1 MGNKYAAFA
10 KFQDLLGQLIKFRG
24 VCHHFVGDARQSDD
38 EFWNG
43 LFGIDEALKVINEL
57 MTVVFVHGQLRN
69 FGVFG
74 MATGCFD
81 IDNHIIHIYEVRKKL
96 GSAFLSAFN
105 FFVFFDKKLQFM
117 KTSFFLFFA
126 LITNALL
133 AQSNLSIF
141 NNNGQQF
148 YVVLNGIRQNSKP
161 ETNVQVSQIKN
172 GSYAVK
178 VIFADGKT
186 PDIDKNFMIDAPYD
200 ITARIVF
207 KKGKGKLQLM
217 GQEPTHGVIQEA
229 VVYRPTDAAVYS
241 DAVVVNSSTNQNAGA
256 AQITQTL
263 PVQTTTTTQTTGTG
277 NATGLNMNMNV
288 QETTTNTTVTNTNTN
303 SNPNE
308 NVNLNMNLS
317 VGGVNV
323 NLNANASGTG
333 LGAGTTVS
341 ETTTTTTTSSSTTVS
356 QNQQPGRVV
365 NCTQTMNRLEAFKV
379 ELQDQSFE
387 EDRLE
392 ALQLAMK
399 STCLTTAQAEQLIDL
414 FTFDEN
420 RQEVAKYL
428 SDRLTDRDNAGALAM
443 KLTYES
449 SKMEYRRYISE

>member
-1 MGNKYAAFA
+1 
-10 KFQDLLGQLIKFRG
+10 
-24 VCHHFVGDARQSDD
+24 
-38 EFWNG
+38 
-43 LFGIDEALKVINEL
+43 
-57 MTVVFVHGQLRN
+57 
-69 FGVFG
+69 
-74 MATGCFD
+74 
-81 IDNHIIHIYEVRKKL
+81 
-96 GSAFLSAFN
+96 
-105 FFVFFDKKLQFM
+105 M
-117 KTSFFLFFA
+117 KTILLFSLLFTFSA
-126 LITNALL
+126 LH

-141 NNNGQQF
+141 NNNGQSF

-161 ETNVQVSQIKN
+161 ETNVQVAQIKN

-200 ITARIVF
+200 ITTRIVF

-217 GQEPTHGVIQEA
+217 GMEPTQGVIQEA

-241 DAVVVNSSTNQNAGA
+241 DATTTIQTMPSSSSTT
-256 AQITQTL
+256 IQTTGNTTGINMNVN
-263 PVQTTTTTQTTGTG
+263 VQETPNTTIQTSNTTTTTTTTGTI
-277 NATGLNMNMNV
+277 
-288 QETTTNTTVTNTNTN
+288 
-303 SNPNE
+303 PDE

-317 VGGVNV
+317 LGGVNV
-323 NLNANASGTG
+323 NLNANASATGSGTG
-333 LGAGTTVS
+333 LGTGVS
-341 ETTTTTTTSSSTTVS
+341 VTETTTSSSTTTTTASSSMTTSTTGSNSNVN
-356 QNQQPGRVV
+356 QNDQVNAQQQQVIAQVQQAPLSNRV
-365 NCTQTMNRLEAFKV
+365 NCTKTMNRLEAFKV

-420 RQEVAKYL
+420 RLEVAKYL
-428 SDRLTDRDNAGALAM
+428 SDRLTDRDNAGALAK
-443 KLTYES
+443 KLTFDS

>member
-1 MGNKYAAFA
+1 MKTI
-10 KFQDLLGQLIKFRG
+10 LLFS
-24 VCHHFVGDARQSDD
+24 V
-38 EFWNG
+38 
-43 LFGIDEALKVINEL
+43 LF
-57 MTVVFVHGQLRN
+57 T
-69 FGVFG
+69 
-74 MATGCFD
+74 
-81 IDNHIIHIYEVRKKL
+81 
-96 GSAFLSAFN
+96 LSALN
-105 FFVFFDKKLQFM
+105 
-117 KTSFFLFFA
+117 
-126 LITNALL
+126 

-141 NNNGQQF
+141 NNNGQTF

-161 ETNVQVSQIKN
+161 ETNVQVAQIKN

-200 ITARIVF
+200 ITARIIF

-241 DAVVVNSSTNQNAGA
+241 DMVVVNSSTNQNAGA

-263 PVQTTTTTQTTGTG
+263 PVQTTTTIQTTETGNTAGINMNVNVSETPNTTIQTSNTTTTTTTTGTI
-277 NATGLNMNMNV
+277 
-288 QETTTNTTVTNTNTN
+288 
-303 SNPNE
+303 PDE

-323 NLNANASGTG
+323 NLNANASATGSGTG
-333 LGAGTTVS
+333 LGTGVS
-341 ETTTTTTTSSSTTVS
+341 VTETTTSSSTTTTTSSSSMTTTGSNGNANQGNNQVS
-356 QNQQPGRVV
+356 ANIQLNGNSQVAQNQQNQQNVQHQQVIAQVQQAPLSNRV
-365 NCTQTMNRLEAFKV
+365 NCTKTMNRLEAFKA

-420 RQEVAKYL
+420 RLEVAKYL
-428 SDRLTDRDNAGALAM
+428 SDRLTDRDNAGALAK
-443 KLTYES
+443 KLTFDS

>member
-1 MGNKYAAFA
+1 
-10 KFQDLLGQLIKFRG
+10 
-24 VCHHFVGDARQSDD
+24 
-38 EFWNG
+38 
-43 LFGIDEALKVINEL
+43 
-57 MTVVFVHGQLRN
+57 
-69 FGVFG
+69 
-74 MATGCFD
+74 
-81 IDNHIIHIYEVRKKL
+81 
-96 GSAFLSAFN
+96 
-105 FFVFFDKKLQFM
+105 M
-117 KTSFFLFFA
+117 KTSFFLLFA
-126 LITNALL
+126 LLGSAVF

-200 ITARIVF
+200 ITARIIF
-207 KKGKGKLQLM
+207 KKGKGKLQM
-217 GQEPTHGVIQEA
+217 IGQEPTHGVIQEA
-229 VVYRPTDAAVYS
+229 VVYRPSDAAVYS
-241 DAVVVNSSTNQNAGA
+241 DAVVVNSISNQNAA
-256 AQITQTL
+256 AATQITQTL
-263 PVQTTTTTQTTGTG
+263 PVQTSTTTQTTGTG
-277 NATGLNMNMNV
+277 NATGVNMNMNV
-288 QETTTNTTVTNTNTN
+288 QETTTNTTVTNMNN
-303 SNPNE
+303 NANPNE

-317 VGGVNV
+317 VGGVNL

-341 ETTTTTTTSSSTTVS
+341 ETTTTTTTSSSSTVS
-356 QNQQPGRVV
+356 TSSASTTSGVGLNSNININQSGANQTVQGQTNTHVLQQQQQQQVIQNQQQGHFV
-365 NCTQTMNRLEAFKV
+365 NCTQTMNRLEAFKA

-392 ALQLAMK
+392 ALKLAMNK
-399 STCLTTAQAEQLIDL
+399 TCLSTAQAGQLLDL

-420 RQEVAKYL
+420 RLEAAKFL
-428 SDRLTDRDNAGALAM
+428 SDRLTDRDNAGSLAM
-443 KLTYES
+443 KLTFDS

>member
-1 MGNKYAAFA
+1 
-10 KFQDLLGQLIKFRG
+10 
-24 VCHHFVGDARQSDD
+24 
-38 EFWNG
+38 
-43 LFGIDEALKVINEL
+43 
-57 MTVVFVHGQLRN
+57 
-69 FGVFG
+69 
-74 MATGCFD
+74 
-81 IDNHIIHIYEVRKKL
+81 
-96 GSAFLSAFN
+96 
-105 FFVFFDKKLQFM
+105 M
-117 KTSFFLFFA
+117 KTIFLFSA
-126 LITNALL
+126 LFTFSALN

-141 NNNGQQF
+141 NNNGQSF

-200 ITARIVF
+200 ITARIIF

-217 GQEPTHGVIQEA
+217 GQEPTHGVIQDA
-229 VVYRPTDAAVYS
+229 VVYRPTDAANYS
-241 DAVVVNSSTNQNAGA
+241 DAVVVN
-256 AQITQTL
+256 TQTT
-263 PVQTTTTTQTTGTG
+263 PVQTTTTIQTPPVQNTTTIQTPPNTTIQTLNTNTTTTTTTTGT
-277 NATGLNMNMNV
+277 V
-288 QETTTNTTVTNTNTN
+288 
-303 SNPNE
+303 PDE

-333 LGAGTTVS
+333 LGTGATIT
-341 ETTTTTTTSSSTTVS
+341 ETTTSSSMTTTT
-356 QNQQPGRVV
+356 QTNNQLNAQHQQVIAQVQQAPLSSRV
-365 NCTQTMNRLEAFKV
+365 NCTKTMNRLEAFKA

-420 RQEVAKYL
+420 RLEVAKYL
-428 SDRLTDRDNAGALAM
+428 SDRLTDRDNAGALAK
-443 KLTYES
+443 KLTFDS

>member
-1 MGNKYAAFA
+1 MKTI
-10 KFQDLLGQLIKFRG
+10 LLFS
-24 VCHHFVGDARQSDD
+24 V
-38 EFWNG
+38 
-43 LFGIDEALKVINEL
+43 LF
-57 MTVVFVHGQLRN
+57 T
-69 FGVFG
+69 
-74 MATGCFD
+74 
-81 IDNHIIHIYEVRKKL
+81 
-96 GSAFLSAFN
+96 LSALN
-105 FFVFFDKKLQFM
+105 
-117 KTSFFLFFA
+117 
-126 LITNALL
+126 

-141 NNNGQQF
+141 NNNGQTF

-161 ETNVQVSQIKN
+161 ETNVQVAQIKN
-172 GSYAVK
+172 GRYAVK

-241 DAVVVNSSTNQNAGA
+241 DMVVVNASSNQNAGT

-263 PVQTTTTTQTTGTG
+263 PVQTTTTIQTTETGNTAGINMNVNVSETPNTTIQTSNTTTTTTTTGTI
-277 NATGLNMNMNV
+277 
-288 QETTTNTTVTNTNTN
+288 
-303 SNPNE
+303 PDE

-323 NLNANASGTG
+323 NLNANASATGSGTG
-333 LGAGTTVS
+333 LGTGVS
-341 ETTTTTTTSSSTTVS
+341 VTETTTSSSTTTTTSSSSMTTTGSNGNANQGSNQVS
-356 QNQQPGRVV
+356 ANIQLNGNSQVAQNQQNQQNVQHQQVIAQVQQAPLSNRV
-365 NCTQTMNRLEAFKV
+365 NCTKTMNRLEAFKA

-420 RQEVAKYL
+420 RLEVAKYL
-428 SDRLTDRDNAGALAM
+428 SDRLTDRDNAGALAK
-443 KLTYES
+443 KLTFDS
-449 SKMEYRRYISE
+449 SKMEYRRYITE

>member
-1 MGNKYAAFA
+1 
-10 KFQDLLGQLIKFRG
+10 
-24 VCHHFVGDARQSDD
+24 
-38 EFWNG
+38 
-43 LFGIDEALKVINEL
+43 
-57 MTVVFVHGQLRN
+57 
-69 FGVFG
+69 
-74 MATGCFD
+74 
-81 IDNHIIHIYEVRKKL
+81 
-96 GSAFLSAFN
+96 
-105 FFVFFDKKLQFM
+105 M
-117 KTSFFLFFA
+117 KTIFLFSTLFTFSA
-126 LITNALL
+126 LF

-141 NNNGQQF
+141 NNNGQSF

-161 ETNVQVSQIKN
+161 ETNVQVAQIKN

-200 ITARIVF
+200 ITARIIF

-229 VVYRPTDAAVYS
+229 VVFRPTDAANYS
-241 DAVVVNSSTNQNAGA
+241 DAVVVNTQTTPVQNTTTIQTSPVQNTTTIQTTGTSNNAGVNMNMNI
-256 AQITQTL
+256 QETPNTTTQTL
-263 PVQTTTTTQTTGTG
+263 NTNTTTTTTTTTGT
-277 NATGLNMNMNV
+277 
-288 QETTTNTTVTNTNTN
+288 
-303 SNPNE
+303 NPDE

-323 NLNANASGTG
+323 NLNANASANGTG
-333 LGAGTTVS
+333 LGTGATIT
-341 ETTTTTTTSSSTTVS
+341 ETTTSSSTTTTTQTNNQVNANIQLNGNS
-356 QNQQPGRVV
+356 QVVQNQQNQQNAQHQQVIAQVQQAPLSSRV
-365 NCTQTMNRLEAFKV
+365 NCTKTMNRLEAFKV

-420 RQEVAKYL
+420 RLEVAKYL
-428 SDRLTDRDNAGALAM
+428 SDRLTDRDNAGALAK
-443 KLTYES
+443 KLTFDS

>member
-1 MGNKYAAFA
+1 
-10 KFQDLLGQLIKFRG
+10 
-24 VCHHFVGDARQSDD
+24 
-38 EFWNG
+38 
-43 LFGIDEALKVINEL
+43 
-57 MTVVFVHGQLRN
+57 
-69 FGVFG
+69 
-74 MATGCFD
+74 
-81 IDNHIIHIYEVRKKL
+81 
-96 GSAFLSAFN
+96 
-105 FFVFFDKKLQFM
+105 
-117 KTSFFLFFA
+117 
-126 LITNALL
+126 ITNALL

-277 NATGLNMNMNV
+277 NT
-288 QETTTNTTVTNTNTN
+288 
-303 SNPNE
+303 
-308 NVNLNMNLS
+308 
-317 VGGVNV
+317 
-323 NLNANASGTG
+323 
-333 LGAGTTVS
+333 
-341 ETTTTTTTSSSTTVS
+341 
-356 QNQQPGRVV
+356 
-365 NCTQTMNRLEAFKV
+365 
-379 ELQDQSFE
+379 
-387 EDRLE
+387 
-392 ALQLAMK
+392 
-399 STCLTTAQAEQLIDL
+399 
-414 FTFDEN
+414 
-420 RQEVAKYL
+420 
-428 SDRLTDRDNAGALAM
+428 
-443 KLTYES
+443 
-449 SKMEYRRYISE
+449 

>member
-1 MGNKYAAFA
+1 
-10 KFQDLLGQLIKFRG
+10 
-24 VCHHFVGDARQSDD
+24 
-38 EFWNG
+38 
-43 LFGIDEALKVINEL
+43 
-57 MTVVFVHGQLRN
+57 VH
-69 FGVFG
+69 
-74 MATGCFD
+74 
-81 IDNHIIHIYEVRKKL
+81 EVRKKS

-105 FFVFFDKKLQFM
+105 FFIFFDKNLIPM
-117 KTSFFLFFA
+117 KTILLFSVLVIFSA
-126 LITNALL
+126 LN

-141 NNNGQQF
+141 NNNGQSF

-161 ETNVQVSQIKN
+161 ETNVQVAQIKN

-200 ITARIVF
+200 ITARIIF

-229 VVYRPTDAAVYS
+229 VVFRPTDAASYS
-241 DAVVVNSSTNQNAGA
+241 DAVVVNTQTTPVQTSTTIQTPPNTA
-256 AQITQTL
+256 TQTL
-263 PVQTTTTTQTTGTG
+263 NTNTTTTTTTTTGT
-277 NATGLNMNMNV
+277 V
-288 QETTTNTTVTNTNTN
+288 
-303 SNPNE
+303 PDE

-333 LGAGTTVS
+333 LGTGATIT
-341 ETTTTTTTSSSTTVS
+341 ETTTSSSTTTTQTNNQVNTNIQLNGNTQVV
-356 QNQQPGRVV
+356 QNQQNQQNAQHQQVIAQVQQAPLSNRV
-365 NCTQTMNRLEAFKV
+365 NCTKTMNRLEAFKA

-392 ALQLAMK
+392 ALQLELK

-420 RQEVAKYL
+420 RLEVAKYL
-428 SDRLTDRDNAGALAM
+428 SDRLTDRDNAGALAK
-443 KLTYES
+443 KLTFDS

>member
-1 MGNKYAAFA
+1 
-10 KFQDLLGQLIKFRG
+10 
-24 VCHHFVGDARQSDD
+24 
-38 EFWNG
+38 
-43 LFGIDEALKVINEL
+43 
-57 MTVVFVHGQLRN
+57 
-69 FGVFG
+69 

-333 LGAGTTVS
+333 VGAGATVT
-341 ETTTTTTTSSSTTVS
+341 ETTTTSSSTISSSSSTITTTSS
-356 QNQQPGRVV
+356 QGFPNQTNTQVVQQVNQNPNIQMSSNTHQTQTQHQAQPQGHTV

>member
-1 MGNKYAAFA
+1 
-10 KFQDLLGQLIKFRG
+10 
-24 VCHHFVGDARQSDD
+24 
-38 EFWNG
+38 
-43 LFGIDEALKVINEL
+43 
-57 MTVVFVHGQLRN
+57 
-69 FGVFG
+69 
-74 MATGCFD
+74 
-81 IDNHIIHIYEVRKKL
+81 
-96 GSAFLSAFN
+96 
-105 FFVFFDKKLQFM
+105 M
-117 KTSFFLFFA
+117 KTSFFLLFA
-126 LITNALL
+126 LLGSAVF

-200 ITARIVF
+200 ITARIIF
-207 KKGKGKLQLM
+207 KKGKGKLQM
-217 GQEPTHGVIQEA
+217 IGQEPTHGVIQEA
-229 VVYRPTDAAVYS
+229 VVYRPSDAAVYS
-241 DAVVVNSSTNQNAGA
+241 DAVVVNSISNQNAA
-256 AQITQTL
+256 AATQITQTL
-263 PVQTTTTTQTTGTG
+263 PVQTSTTTQTTGTG
-277 NATGLNMNMNV
+277 NATGVNMNMNV
-288 QETTTNTTVTNTNTN
+288 QETTTNTTVTNMNN
-303 SNPNE
+303 NANPNE

-317 VGGVNV
+317 VGGVNL

-341 ETTTTTTTSSSTTVS
+341 ETTTTTTTSSSSTVS
-356 QNQQPGRVV
+356 TSSASTTSGVGLNSNININQSGANQTVQGQTNTQVLQQQQQQQVIQNQQQGHFV
-365 NCTQTMNRLEAFKV
+365 NCTQTMNRLEAFKA

-392 ALQLAMK
+392 ALKLAMNK
-399 STCLTTAQAEQLIDL
+399 TCLSTAQAGQLLDL

-420 RQEVAKYL
+420 RLEAAKFL
-428 SDRLTDRDNAGALAM
+428 SDRLTDRDNAGSLAM
-443 KLTYES
+443 KLTFDS

>member
-1 MGNKYAAFA
+1 
-10 KFQDLLGQLIKFRG
+10 
-24 VCHHFVGDARQSDD
+24 
-38 EFWNG
+38 
-43 LFGIDEALKVINEL
+43 
-57 MTVVFVHGQLRN
+57 
-69 FGVFG
+69 
-74 MATGCFD
+74 
-81 IDNHIIHIYEVRKKL
+81 
-96 GSAFLSAFN
+96 
-105 FFVFFDKKLQFM
+105 M

-126 LITNALL
+126 LITHALL

-241 DAVVVNSSTNQNAGA
+241 DAVVVNSMPNQNAA
-256 AQITQTL
+256 TNEITQTL
-263 PVQTTTTTQTTGTG
+263 PVQSTTTIQTTGTG
-277 NATGLNMNMNV
+277 NATGLNLNMNV

-323 NLNANASGTG
+323 NLNANATGTG

-356 QNQQPGRVV
+356 SSSSSTTVSQNQQSGRVV

-392 ALQLAMK
+392 ALKLAMNK
-399 STCLTTAQAEQLIDL
+399 TCLTTAQAGQLLEL

-420 RQEVAKYL
+420 RLEAAKFL
-428 SDRLTDRDNAGALAM
+428 SDRLTDRDNAGSLAM

>member
-1 MGNKYAAFA
+1 
-10 KFQDLLGQLIKFRG
+10 
-24 VCHHFVGDARQSDD
+24 
-38 EFWNG
+38 
-43 LFGIDEALKVINEL
+43 
-57 MTVVFVHGQLRN
+57 
-69 FGVFG
+69 
-74 MATGCFD
+74 
-81 IDNHIIHIYEVRKKL
+81 
-96 GSAFLSAFN
+96 
-105 FFVFFDKKLQFM
+105 M
-117 KTSFFLFFA
+117 KTILLFSVLVIFSA
-126 LITNALL
+126 LN

-141 NNNGQQF
+141 NNNGQSF

-200 ITARIVF
+200 ITARIIF

-217 GQEPTHGVIQEA
+217 GQEPTHGVLQEA
-229 VVYRPTDAAVYS
+229 VVYRPTDAAYYS
-241 DAVVVNSSTNQNAGA
+241 DAVVVN
-256 AQITQTL
+256 TQTT
-263 PVQTTTTTQTTGTG
+263 PVQTTTTIQTPPVQNTTTIQTPPNTTIQTLNTNTTTTTTTTGT
-277 NATGLNMNMNV
+277 V
-288 QETTTNTTVTNTNTN
+288 
-303 SNPNE
+303 PDE

-333 LGAGTTVS
+333 LGTGATIT
-341 ETTTTTTTSSSTTVS
+341 ETTTSSSMTTTT
-356 QNQQPGRVV
+356 QTNNQVNAQHQQVIAQVQQAPLSSRV
-365 NCTQTMNRLEAFKV
+365 NCTKTMNRLEAFKV

-420 RQEVAKYL
+420 RLEVAKYL
-428 SDRLTDRDNAGALAM
+428 SDRLTDRDNAGALAK
-443 KLTYES
+443 KLTFDS

>member
-1 MGNKYAAFA
+1 
-10 KFQDLLGQLIKFRG
+10 
-24 VCHHFVGDARQSDD
+24 
-38 EFWNG
+38 
-43 LFGIDEALKVINEL
+43 
-57 MTVVFVHGQLRN
+57 
-69 FGVFG
+69 
-74 MATGCFD
+74 
-81 IDNHIIHIYEVRKKL
+81 
-96 GSAFLSAFN
+96 
-105 FFVFFDKKLQFM
+105 M
-117 KTSFFLFFA
+117 KTIFLFSTLFTFSA
-126 LITNALL
+126 LF

-141 NNNGQQF
+141 NNNGQSF

-161 ETNVQVSQIKN
+161 ETNVQVAQIKN

-200 ITARIVF
+200 ITARIIF

-229 VVYRPTDAAVYS
+229 VVFRPTDAANYS
-241 DAVVVNSSTNQNAGA
+241 DAVVVNTQTTPVQNTTTIQTSPVQNTTTIQPTGSINNAGVNMNMNI
-256 AQITQTL
+256 QETPNTTTPTL
-263 PVQTTTTTQTTGTG
+263 NTNSTTTTTTTTGT
-277 NATGLNMNMNV
+277 
-288 QETTTNTTVTNTNTN
+288 
-303 SNPNE
+303 NPDE

-323 NLNANASGTG
+323 NLNANASATGTG
-333 LGAGTTVS
+333 LGTGATIT
-341 ETTTTTTTSSSTTVS
+341 ETTTSSSTTTTTQTNNQVNANIQLNGNS
-356 QNQQPGRVV
+356 QVVQNQQNQQNAQHQQVIAQVQQAPLSSRV
-365 NCTQTMNRLEAFKV
+365 NCTKTMNRLEAFKV

-420 RQEVAKYL
+420 RLEVAKYL
-428 SDRLTDRDNAGALAM
+428 SDRLTDRDNAGALAK
-443 KLTYES
+443 KLTFDS